1 MKYKYNMRDEW
12 LNWIGNRRPNELNI
26 IQCSGNITLY
36 GISEMFRN
44 IGEELNVDE
53 IFFNV
58 LSFV

>member
-12 LNWIGNRRPNELNI
+12 LEWIGKRRPNELNI

-44 IGEELNVDE
+44 IGEELNV
-53 IFFNV
+53 IKKNRIQ
-58 LSFV
+58 